1 MIGTISY
8 RADLAL
14 LSPVGV
20 DHVRGAT
27 NYNRMESEV
36 ARAMVSNAA
45 DVAILADFSKL
56 GTNSRI
62 SFREPARIGALVTD
76 QKAESVDSFR
86 SIRKVIKN
94 IVLS

>member
-1 MIGTISY
+1 M
-8 RADLAL
+8 

-27 NYNRMESEV
+27 NYDRMETEV

-45 DVAILADFSKL
+45 EVAILADFSKL
-56 GTNSRI
+56 GTHSRI
-62 SFREPARIGALVTD
+62 SFCEPARIGALVTD
-76 QKAESVDSFR
+76 QKAESVDSFK
-86 SIRKVIKN
+86 SLRKVIKH